1 MLFHLTLNMSLSRSP
16 LLKSQLNCWCRSSMF
31 TISEQVFHH
40 QMQCSQIVYK
50 FPSVY
55 INRNFDGEILYVH
68 DFRTSSTYC
77 VPNFGEYSPNGWFQF
92 ISFHLVLSQ
101 FISFWLSFETLE
113 IHFKTN
119 YVVKDLNLLSLVFQ
133 WERIFRFSTLWCGNL
148 IIFPPKYFAKISSN

>member
-77 VPNFGEYSPNGWFQF
+77 VPNFGEYLPNGWFHFNSSHF
-92 ISFHLVLSQ
+92 ISFYLNSSHFDSHLRLLRFILKLITWSRISIYWVLFNKSQ
-101 FISFWLSFETLE
+101 SLIAVCKVWIMIFKKLAFEKAL
-113 IHFKTN
+113 
-119 YVVKDLNLLSLVFQ
+119 
-133 WERIFRFSTLWCGNL
+133 
-148 IIFPPKYFAKISSN
+148 